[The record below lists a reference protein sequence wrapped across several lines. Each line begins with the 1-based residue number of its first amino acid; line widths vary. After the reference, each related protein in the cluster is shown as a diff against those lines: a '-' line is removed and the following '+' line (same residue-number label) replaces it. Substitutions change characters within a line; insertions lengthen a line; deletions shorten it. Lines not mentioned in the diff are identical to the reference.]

1 MTVQATFGSVRIR
14 MSGRATPAY
23 NRTFFHAE
31 DSVFSTTATPAL
43 KPVSAMGPFEAI
55 HHNFRV
61 TNYPSIVREED
72 SPLTSSAASTSGERY
87 HGPHGRLLVFKSR

>member
-1 MTVQATFGSVRIR
+1 MTVQATFGNVRIR

-23 NRTFFHAE
+23 NRASFQAE
-31 DSVFSTTATPAL
+31 DSVFSTAAAAL

-55 HHNFRV
+55 DHNFRV

-72 SPLTSSAASTSGERY
+72 PPLASSAASTGGERY